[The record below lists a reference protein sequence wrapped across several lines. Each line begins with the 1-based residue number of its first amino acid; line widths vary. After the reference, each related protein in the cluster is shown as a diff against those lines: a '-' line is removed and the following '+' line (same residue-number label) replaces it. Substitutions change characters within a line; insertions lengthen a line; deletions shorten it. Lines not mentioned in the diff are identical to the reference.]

1 VNTSLPP
8 NFMQQ
13 WQTTGR
19 PSDPSKRHFSVTR
32 DKIYLK
38 KKPKQP
44 FKWLWT
50 KKCLRQIIVHV
61 FKNLSNKKFYKW
73 KSHMVRHRYGTKRSW
88 YELGFHMV
96 RNNSNN
102 TATSIGTIAGCSDQ
116 RERNITTGLFGLG
129 TKRLATVLV
138 CNSILYGEEI

>member
-1 VNTSLPP
+1 MTNNRKTV
-8 NFMQQ
+8 
-13 WQTTGR
+13 R
-19 PSDPSKRHFSVTR
+19 SKQEALQC
-32 DKIYLK
+32 DKRQNILK
-38 KKPKQP
+38 KKPKQA

-73 KSHMVRHRYGTKRSW
+73 KSHMVRNGHGMNWDFTWK
-88 YELGFHMV
+88 EMDMV

-102 TATSIGTIAGCSDQ
+102 TVPSIGTIAGCSDQ

-138 CNSILYGEEI
+138 YNSILYGEEI